1 MTGLAIVGSVLAV
14 VLAATALLLV
24 WASRYRKVGPNHVMI
39 ISGRRHRLSDK
50 ERAEFTGFRIRKGGG
65 AFVMPLLER
74 VDIISLEVMTLDIIT
89 PEIYTKP
96 GVPIV
101 VDGVAQ
107 VKVKGDETSIRTAA
121 EQFLSKNVE
130 QIKEIARQ
138 TVEGHLRAIIGTLTV
153 EEIYRNRDQFA
164 ASVQDVAVADL
175 ANMGLEIVSFT
186 LKDIKDNHGYLE
198 ALGKPRTAEVK
209 RDAVIA
215 QAEADRDANI
225 RSAQARQ
232 AGEIAK
238 FLAETEI
245 ALAQR
250 DYQSK
255 KAQFDGAVNSKRAE
269 ADLAYDIQ
277 KNITAQSLKREEV
290 QIAIVEKEQQVLVQ
304 EREIQRR
311 ERELEATVKRQA
323 DAERYRVETEAAAT
337 KARAEL
343 EAQGQAAATRQ
354 RGQADADVIRVTGTS
369 EAEITALKGAAEAEA
384 MAKKAESFKQY
395 NQAAVLEVMIRALP
409 EIARAVAEP
418 LSRTESITM
427 ISTGGESTGA
437 SRLTADVAKAMA
449 EIPAV
454 IQSLSGIDLRKLAEA
469 LPGLGD
475 AVKAATRQTKEPPP
489 APSVQPPRPSVQPSK
504 APPASPGPTPKG
516 GG

>member
-1 MTGLAIVGSVLAV
+1 
-14 VLAATALLLV
+14 
-24 WASRYRKVGPNHVMI
+24 
-39 ISGRRHRLSDK
+39 
-50 ERAEFTGFRIRKGGG
+50 
-65 AFVMPLLER
+65 
-74 VDIISLEVMTLDIIT
+74 MTLDIIT

-107 VKVKGDETSIRTAA
+107 VKIKGDETSIRTAA
-121 EQFLSKNVE
+121 EQFLSKTVQ
-130 QIKEIARQ
+130 QIREVAHQ

-186 LKDIKDNHGYLE
+186 LKNIKDNHGYLE

-232 AGEIAK
+232 AGDIVK
-238 FLAETEI
+238 FEAETRI
-245 ALAQR
+245 AEAQR
-250 DYQSK
+250 DYQSQ
-255 KAQFDGAVNSKRAE
+255 KAEYDGAVSTKRAE

-277 KNITAQSLKREEV
+277 KNRTAQELKREEV
-290 QIAIVEKEQQVLVQ
+290 QISVVEKEQQILVQ

-311 ERELEATVKRQA
+311 EKELEATVKRQA
-323 DAERYRVETEAAAT
+323 DAERYRVETEAAAS

-343 EAQGQAAATRQ
+343 EAQGQAEATRQ
-354 RGQADADVIRVTGTS
+354 RGQADADIIRVTGRS

-384 MAKKAESFKQY
+384 MAKKASSFKEY
-395 NQAAVLEVMIRALP
+395 NQAAVLEIMVRALP
-409 EIARAVAEP
+409 EIARAVSEP
-418 LSRTESITM
+418 LSKTESITM
-427 ISTGGESTGA
+427 VSTGGDSMGA
-437 SRLTADVAKAMA
+437 SKLTADVAKIMA
-449 EIPAV
+449 EVPAV
-454 IQSLSGIDLRKLAEA
+454 VESLSGINLRKLTEA
-469 LPGLGD
+469 LPAIGEAFKEARKPTAKPALPQKPGP
-475 AVKAATRQTKEPPP
+475 VPQKASP
-489 APSVQPPRPSVQPSK
+489 
-504 APPASPGPTPKG
+504 APPAAASRPPQKPEA
-516 GG
+516 

>member
-1 MTGLAIVGSVLAV
+1 MSFLFQPLFIIPATLIAFFLLILAV
-14 VLAATALLLV
+14 AK
-24 WASRYRKVGPNHVMI
+24 RYRKVGPNHVMI
-39 ISGRRHRLSDK
+39 ISGGRHKVRGTGDRV
-50 ERAEFTGFRIRKGGG
+50 ETTGFRICKGGG
-65 AFVMPLLER
+65 RFIWPLLEQ
-74 VDIISLEVMTLDIIT
+74 VDIVSLEVMTLDIVT

-96 GVPIV
+96 GVPLI

-107 VKVKGDETSIRTAA
+107 VKVKGDEISIRTAA
-121 EQFLSKNVE
+121 EQVLSKTVE

-138 TVEGHLRAIIGTLTV
+138 TVEGHLRAIIGKLTV
-153 EEIYRNRDQFA
+153 EEIYRDRDQFA
-164 ASVQDVAVADL
+164 AQVQDVAVADL

-245 ALAQR
+245 AQAQR
-250 DYQSK
+250 DFQSK
-255 KAQFDGAVNSKRAE
+255 KAQFDGAVNAKRAE

-277 KNITAQSLKREEV
+277 KNITAQTLKREEV
-290 QIAIVEKEQQVLVQ
+290 QIAIVEKEQQVQVQ

-311 ERELEATVKRQA
+311 ERELEATVKRSA
-323 DAERYRVETEAAAT
+323 DAERYKVETEAAAT

-343 EAQGQAAATRQ
+343 EAQGQATATRQ
-354 RGQADADVIRVTGTS
+354 RGQADADVIRVKGTS

-395 NQAAVLEVMIRALP
+395 NQAAVLEVMLRALP

-437 SRLTADVAKAMA
+437 SKLTADVAKAMA

-454 IQSLSGIDLRKLAEA
+454 IESLSGIDLRKLTEA
-469 LPGLGD
+469 LPGLGE
-475 AVKAATRQTKEPPP
+475 AIQAAAKPKKEPP
-489 APSVQPPRPSVQPSK
+489 APSKPPSQ
-504 APPASPGPTPKG
+504 
-516 GG
+516 